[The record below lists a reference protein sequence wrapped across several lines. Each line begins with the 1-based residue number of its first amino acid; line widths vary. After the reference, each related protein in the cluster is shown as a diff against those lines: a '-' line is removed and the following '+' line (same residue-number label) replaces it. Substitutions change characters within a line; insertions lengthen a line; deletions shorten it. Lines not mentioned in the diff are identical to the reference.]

1 MGASPGDLLIGTGS
15 DMTKIQRVKPSR
27 KRALTIAEYRRLSEF
42 RFQIRRF
49 LRFSEDAARRKGLEP
64 QQHQAL
70 LAVKGL
76 PEGQSPTVVNLA
88 HRMQLAHHS
97 MVELIDRIT
106 EKGLATRTRS
116 AEDRRNMVV
125 ALTPKGEKILGEL
138 SVLTYSELQT
148 KFVEFLDSLQTVIDD
163 VPAASRKN
171 KK

>member
-1 MGASPGDLLIGTGS
+1 
-15 DMTKIQRVKPSR
+15 MTKTERRKPSR

-49 LRFSEDAARRKGLEP
+49 LRFSEKAARAKGLEP

-76 PEGQSPTVVNLA
+76 PEGQQPTVANLA

-106 EKGLATRTRS
+106 EKGLATRTKS
-116 AEDRRNMVV
+116 ADDRRNTVI
-125 ALTPKGEKILGEL
+125 ALTPKGEKVLGEL

-148 KFVEFLDSLQTVIDD
+148 KFLELLNSLQTVIED
-163 VPAASRKN
+163 VPESSHKS